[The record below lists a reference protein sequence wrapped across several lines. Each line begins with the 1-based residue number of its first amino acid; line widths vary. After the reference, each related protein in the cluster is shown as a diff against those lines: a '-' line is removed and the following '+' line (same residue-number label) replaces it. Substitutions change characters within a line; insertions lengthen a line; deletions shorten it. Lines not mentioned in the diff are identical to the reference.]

1 MASVTVEL
9 NFKLIIFF
17 RTSFFFSSLKFTAK
31 LRRGYKDFSCTLC
44 PNSCTAS
51 PILNIY
57 HQSGSFVTTDKPPVT
72 HHQCPKYMVYIRVH
86 SWSYTFCRVGEMYR
100 KYPSLM
106 CLGTAFSIIHTHT
119 HFVSVCL
126 SLCPAFQQII
136 NPSTGSEAQGLPFP
150 KETALKKILNDK
162 KPGLVKFP
170 RMEFNSD

>member
-1 MASVTVEL
+1 MLSNETFCDDENVLYLFYVIGSYMWLWSTWNVASVTVEL

-51 PILNIY
+51 PILNMY

-106 CLGTAFSIIHTHT
+106 
-119 HFVSVCL
+119 VSYRIF
-126 SLCPAFQQII
+126 P
-136 NPSTGSEAQGLPFP
+136 LP
-150 KETALKKILNDK
+150 
-162 KPGLVKFP
+162 
-170 RMEFNSD
+170 

>member
-1 MASVTVEL
+1 MLSNETFCDDENVLYLFYVIGSYMWLWSTWNVASVTVEL

-17 RTSFFFSSLKFTAK
+17 RTSFFFSSLNFTAK

-106 CLGTAFSIIHTHT
+106 
-119 HFVSVCL
+119 VSYRIF
-126 SLCPAFQQII
+126 P
-136 NPSTGSEAQGLPFP
+136 LP
-150 KETALKKILNDK
+150 
-162 KPGLVKFP
+162 
-170 RMEFNSD
+170 